1 MKELRSVKF
10 NVGMYDD
17 IKLKMI
23 DAMKGRDI
31 IHYCLARFIVLAGKV
46 NMDGY
51 LFINENIPYTIETL
65 SIEFNRTIEEIELSV
80 KVLIDLEILE
90 LTKQKIYKV
99 KNWAKHQNIKKK
111 SDEYSNRH
119 IKNNDNFCEDDE
131 IKDINTVENILEH
144 IENITEET
152 INKTVNSNN
161 NLEEGNK
168 NLIEGRVLEGK
179 KTYINKNLVEINALK
194 DENKTE
200 NNLFKENSNYLRDK
214 IIFQLKEED
223 KNSKL
228 NSEKDITISKVIN
241 DDLKQESNKVEIK
254 KKRGSRGRPKKSLD
268 NKSKLKNIKK
278 NKSLIQF
285 SCDEYEDN
293 DFDMKEEKF
302 VTFVME

>member
-1 MKELRSVKF
+1 MKELRNVKF
-10 NVGMYDD
+10 NVEMYDD

-23 DAMKGRDI
+23 DTMKGRDL

-51 LFINENIPYTIETL
+51 LFINENMPYTIETL

-80 KVLIDLEILE
+80 KALIDLEILE

-111 SDEYSNRH
+111 SDEHSGRH
-119 IKNNDNFCEDDE
+119 MKNNDNFCEDDE
-131 IKDINTVENILEH
+131 IKDINNVENISEDV
-144 IENITEET
+144 ENITEET
-152 INKTVNSNN
+152 ISKTVNSNN
-161 NLEEGNK
+161 NLEESNK
-168 NLIEGRVLEGK
+168 NLIEGRVLGCK
-179 KTYINKNLVEINALK
+179 NTDINKNLVETNSLK
-194 DENKTE
+194 DENKIE
-200 NNLFKENSNYLRDK
+200 NNLFKENSDYLRDK
-214 IIFQLKEED
+214 IIFELKEED

-228 NSEKDITISKVIN
+228 NSEKDMTISKVIN

-254 KKRGSRGRPKKSLD
+254 KKRGSRGRRKKSLN
-268 NKSKLKNIKK
+268 NKPKLKNIKK

-285 SCDEYEDN
+285 SCEEYEDN
-293 DFDMKEEKF
+293 DFTIKEENL